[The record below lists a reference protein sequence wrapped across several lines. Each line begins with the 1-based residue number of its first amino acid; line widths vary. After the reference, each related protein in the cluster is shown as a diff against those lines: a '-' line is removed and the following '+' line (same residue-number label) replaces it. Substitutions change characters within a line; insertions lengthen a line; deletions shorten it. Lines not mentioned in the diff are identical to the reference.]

1 MMSTKDVQT
10 ALGVNSDDEPT
21 NNGAE
26 RCCLPSM
33 GQTSEVDVWLTIGC
47 PVAVVSW
54 NGIDGFRGE
63 QAKTFA

>member
-1 MMSTKDVQT
+1 MQWHQRRVKRR
-10 ALGVNSDDEPT
+10 GV
-21 NNGAE
+21 
-26 RCCLPSM
+26 LPEVK